1 MRRYKTRDEIFGLDE
16 VSYRANEELDT
27 LQEGDVAR
35 TEYKALEPGEL
46 EKLNV
51 KCWERALARTL

>member
-1 MRRYKTRDEIFGLDE
+1 
-16 VSYRANEELDT
+16 